1 MKRKLFIICL
11 LLSSLLLLGCSHGSD
26 DPPLPPV
33 PDNPDQPDKPEDPDN
48 PDDPEPPEPVLVPI
62 QLYAS
67 LLSRAAITEFDGT
80 AVSIAMGNNGDAI
93 NEVWEG
99 TAAGQQITLSS
110 THYYPTDSSS
120 VYLWGFHPRTDL
132 SGGKAS
138 YTLTGKEDILYAD
151 MQSGSLKLPFGEQEN
166 KITFRHLLAQINVS
180 LEAGEE
186 FQGSYR
192 LKYLSLN
199 GSASHASLDVL
210 QGTMDYG
217 TDPLSIAVYTAPG
230 FTGLPIVAGSELSLG
245 YILVQPGAEMTMD
258 LILAKDDDASH
269 DIVFRDLAVTVQSGA
284 GLSYKLSIK
293 LPDEIEPGE
302 PDNPDNPDVPDPPN
316 PPIDPDDPDDPD
328 NPGGNDPTEELQII
342 VTITQWQEATG
353 GNDDLEIFN
362 AAGKS

>member
-99 TAAGQQITLSS
+99 TAAGQQINLSS
-110 THYYPTDSSS
+110 IHYYPTDSSS
-120 VYLWGFHPRTDL
+120 VYLWGFHPRTGL
-132 SGGKAS
+132 SGGRAS

-166 KITFRHLLAQINVS
+166 KIAFRHLLAQINVS

-210 QGTMDYG
+210 HGTMDYG

-269 DIVFRDLAVTVQSGA
+269 DIVFRNLAVTIQSGA

-302 PDNPDNPDVPDPPN
+302 PDEPDNPDTPDVPD
-316 PPIDPDDPDDPD
+316 PPIDPDDPGGSDDPA
-328 NPGGNDPTEELQII
+328 PPDPSLKEIQIT
-342 VTITQWQEATG
+342 VTISQWVENPSGDVTI
-353 GNDDLEIFN
+353 E
-362 AAGKS
+362 